1 MLPAAAVLLAA
12 VAVAGCGGTPMRSAA
27 EPRDAGP
34 QRARAEAPA
43 PSVAEAA
50 VSADVLA
57 AHDLAVDLMRRGD
70 LEAAALELERI
81 VAAQPG
87 LPGPHVNLAILHRR
101 AGRVDEARRALE
113 RALEL
118 DPQHPEANNELGIL
132 LRERGEFA
140 AAEAAYRRALET
152 RPDYALALYNLGVLL
167 DLYLQRPVEAL
178 ECYEAYQRAAPEP
191 DEKVARW
198 IVDLRRRVPEE
209 ASAARLARGDA
220 S

>member
-1 MLPAAAVLLAA
+1 VLLAA
-12 VAVAGCGGTPMRSAA
+12 LAVAGCGGTPTRSAA
-27 EPRDAGP
+27 EP
-34 QRARAEAPA
+34 QRARAEAAMPRA
-43 PSVAEAA
+43 AEAD

-70 LEAAALELERI
+70 FEAAAVELERI
-81 VAAQPG
+81 VAAHPG

-101 AGRVDEARRALE
+101 AGRADEARLELE

-118 DPQHPEANNELGIL
+118 DPNHPEANNELGIL

-140 AAEAAYRRALET
+140 AAEAAYRRALEA

-167 DLYLQRPVEAL
+167 DLYLQRPAEAL

-191 DEKVARW
+191 DERVARW
-198 IVDLRRRVPEE
+198 IVDLRRRLPEE